1 MLFVSGVSSWQRA
14 QVSANWRHSM
24 SGAQRNDKEK
34 RPNKTLI
41 HCADLKS
48 PLPFTNQGPSFCK
61 LFRRRSP
68 AKLPV
73 QLRRGY
79 RHHSCK
85 LWHPC
90 TLFLCIQNQGGRSR
104 QSYLWPCYFPVPKGN
119 WCKTPGCTQ
128 LSCWRS
134 ALSQA
139 LASAMGWAAA
149 AKWVSEARFGELEN
163 STNLIQ
169 TDR

>member
-48 PLPFTNQGPSFCK
+48 PLTFTNEGPSFCK

-79 RHHSCK
+79 WHHSCK

-90 TLFLCIQNQGGRSR
+90 ALMYPKSRGKVQAKLSLAMLFSSSQGKLVQDTRL
-104 QSYLWPCYFPVPKGN
+104 YPAVL
-119 WCKTPGCTQ
+119 
-128 LSCWRS
+128 L
-134 ALSQA
+134 ALSSQ
-139 LASAMGWAAA
+139 SSTCQRYGMGCCCKVSIWGEVW
-149 AKWVSEARFGELEN
+149 WVGKLYKSN
-163 STNLIQ
+163 SNW
-169 TDR
+169 